1 MAPTGAFNSFFFVV
15 MAQSVF
21 GQFSAKTRKSKLIL
35 GNLFETNE
43 DCSSHDPV
51 LERIHLVCYY
61 ITTVLDKVFIPLKFK
76 KELVYCSI
84 DYVFCKVHEP
94 S

>member
-1 MAPTGAFNSFFFVV
+1 MAPTGAFNSFFFLV

-21 GQFSAKTRKSKLIL
+21 GQFSAKTGKSKLIL

-61 ITTVLDKVFIPLKFK
+61 ITTVLNKVFIPLKFK
-76 KELVYCSI
+76 KELI
-84 DYVFCKVHEP
+84 L
-94 S
+94 

>member
-21 GQFSAKTRKSKLIL
+21 GQFSAKTRKSKMIL
-35 GNLFETNE
+35 VNLFKTNE
-43 DCSSHDPV
+43 DCSSHDAV

-61 ITTVLDKVFIPLKFK
+61 ITTVLDKVFIPRKFK

-84 DYVFCKVHEP
+84 DHVSCKVHEP

>member
-1 MAPTGAFNSFFFVV
+1 MLLILFFCIV

-21 GQFSAKTRKSKLIL
+21 GQFSAKTRKSKMIL
-35 GNLFETNE
+35 GNLFKTNE

-61 ITTVLDKVFIPLKFK
+61 ITTVLDKVFIPRKFK
-76 KELVYCSI
+76 KELVYCNI
-84 DYVFCKVHEP
+84 DHVFCKVHEP

>member
-1 MAPTGAFNSFFFVV
+1 MAPTGAFNSFFFLV

-21 GQFSAKTRKSKLIL
+21 GQFSVKTRKSKMIL

-43 DCSSHDPV
+43 DCLSHDPV

-76 KELVYCSI
+76 KELI
-84 DYVFCKVHEP
+84 L
-94 S
+94 